1 MPHGCYAQFLNKEI
15 TMSDHMWRAVD
26 DYFTQTLV
34 KPDAALS
41 SALAR
46 NAAAGLPPIDVA
58 ANQGKLLYLLARMMN
73 ASRILE
79 IGTLG
84 GYSTLWL
91 ARALP
96 EGGKI
101 VTLEFSPQHAQ
112 VPRENFAE
120 AGVMDKVELLVGP
133 ALESLPTLQGTFDM
147 IFIDADKRNN
157 PHYLRWALKLARVG
171 SVIIGDNVV
180 RSGRIVDSQSTDE
193 NVQGLRQY
201 LRDIGENP
209 HLTATALQT
218 VGSKGWDGLQLAIV
232 ESLPD

>member
-1 MPHGCYAQFLNKEI
+1 
-15 TMSDHMWRAVD
+15 MSDHMWRTVD
-26 DYFTQTLV
+26 DYFSQTLL
-34 KPDAALS
+34 KPDATLEA
-41 SALAR
+41 ALAR
-46 NAAAGLPPIDVA
+46 NAEAGLPPIDVA

-73 ASRILE
+73 AARILE

-96 EGGKI
+96 ENGRI

-112 VPRENFAE
+112 VARENFAE
-120 AGVMDKVELLVGP
+120 AGVTEKIELLVGP
-133 ALESLPTLQGTFDM
+133 ALESLPTLQGPFDM

-157 PHYLRWALKLARVG
+157 PHYLQWALKLARVG

-180 RSGRIVDSQSTDE
+180 RGGRILDAQSADE
-193 NVQGLRQY
+193 NVQGLRRY
-201 LRDIGENP
+201 LRDVGDSP

>member
-1 MPHGCYAQFLNKEI
+1 
-15 TMSDHMWRAVD
+15 MSDHMWRAVD

-34 KPDAALS
+34 KPDVVLE

-58 ANQGKLLYLLARMMN
+58 ANQGKLLYLLARTMN

-79 IGTLG
+79 IGMLG

-91 ARALP
+91 ARALL
-96 EGGKI
+96 ENGKI
-101 VTLEFSPQHAQ
+101 VALEFSPQHAQ
-112 VPRENFAE
+112 VARENFAA
-120 AGVMDKVELLVGP
+120 AGVEDKVELLVGP
-133 ALESLPTLQGTFDM
+133 ALESLPTLSGP
-147 IFIDADKRNN
+147 FIDADKRNN

-180 RSGRIVDSQSTDE
+180 RSGRIVDAQSTDE

-201 LRDIGENP
+201 LRNVGGSP

>member
-1 MPHGCYAQFLNKEI
+1 
-15 TMSDHMWRAVD
+15 MSDHMWRAVD

-91 ARALP
+91 ARAA
-96 EGGKI
+96 GGR
-101 VTLEFSPQHAQ
+101 QNRH
-112 VPRENFAE
+112 
-120 AGVMDKVELLVGP
+120 AGVFAAACAG
-133 ALESLPTLQGTFDM
+133 G
-147 IFIDADKRNN
+147 
-157 PHYLRWALKLARVG
+157 AREFCRG
-171 SVIIGDNVV
+171 
-180 RSGRIVDSQSTDE
+180 GRDGQS
-193 NVQGLRQY
+193 
-201 LRDIGENP
+201 
-209 HLTATALQT
+209 
-218 VGSKGWDGLQLAIV
+218 
-232 ESLPD
+232 

>member
-1 MPHGCYAQFLNKEI
+1 
-15 TMSDHMWRAVD
+15 MSDHMWRAVD

-96 EGGKI
+96 ENGNI

-112 VPRENFAE
+112 VARENFAE
-120 AGVMDKVELLVGP
+120 AGVTDKTEL
-133 ALESLPTLQGTFDM
+133 
-147 IFIDADKRNN
+147 
-157 PHYLRWALKLARVG
+157 
-171 SVIIGDNVV
+171 
-180 RSGRIVDSQSTDE
+180 
-193 NVQGLRQY
+193 
-201 LRDIGENP
+201 
-209 HLTATALQT
+209 
-218 VGSKGWDGLQLAIV
+218 
-232 ESLPD
+232 

>member
-1 MPHGCYAQFLNKEI
+1 
-15 TMSDHMWRAVD
+15 MSDHMWRTVD
-26 DYFTQTLV
+26 DYFSQTLV
-34 KPDAALS
+34 KPDATLEA
-41 SALAR
+41 ALAR
-46 NAAAGLPPIDVA
+46 NAEAGLPPIDVA

-73 ASRILE
+73 AARILE

-96 EGGKI
+96 ENGRI

-112 VPRENFAE
+112 VARENFAE
-120 AGVMDKVELLVGP
+120 AGVTEKIELLVGP
-133 ALESLPTLQGTFDM
+133 ALESLPTLQGPFDM

-157 PHYLRWALKLARVG
+157 PHYLQWALKLARVG

-180 RSGRIVDSQSTDE
+180 RGGRILDAQSADE
-193 NVQGLRQY
+193 NVQGLRRY
-201 LRDIGENP
+201 LRDVGSSP

>member
-1 MPHGCYAQFLNKEI
+1 
-15 TMSDHMWRAVD
+15 MSDHMWRTAD
-26 DYFTQTLV
+26 DYFSQTLV
-34 KPDAALS
+34 KPDAALEA
-41 SALAR
+41 ALAR
-46 NAAAGLPPIDVA
+46 NAEAGLPPIDVA

-73 ASRILE
+73 AARILE

-96 EGGKI
+96 ENGRI

-112 VPRENFAE
+112 VARENFAE
-120 AGVMDKVELLVGP
+120 AGVTEKIELLVGP
-133 ALESLPTLQGTFDM
+133 VLESLPTLQGPFDM

-157 PHYLRWALKLARVG
+157 PHYLQWALKLARVG

-180 RSGRIVDSQSTDE
+180 RGGRILDAQSADE
-193 NVQGLRQY
+193 NVQGLRRY
-201 LRDIGENP
+201 LRDVGDSP